1 MQTKIPQISFPILND
16 KMEDMENKEKNA
28 PQTKS
33 DKKVARAELMQSCK
47 ALYIPLALFLSC
59 VSFAAGA
66 FLINEGEAYGWLFIS
81 IFGFLSITAFIAL
94 FSFQNPFRAKGII
107 TPSKPDEK

>member
-1 MQTKIPQISFPILND
+1 MG
-16 KMEDMENKEKNA
+16 DMENKEKNA

-81 IFGFLSITAFIAL
+81 IFGFLAITAFIAL

-107 TPSKPDEK
+107 TPSKPDDN

>member
-1 MQTKIPQISFPILND
+1 
-16 KMEDMENKEKNA
+16 MENKENNA
-28 PQTKS
+28 SQTQNA
-33 DKKVARAELMQSCK
+33 KKIARAELMQSCK

-66 FLINEGEAYGWLFIS
+66 FLINEGEAFGWLFIS
-81 IFGFLSITAFIAL
+81 ITGFLSITAFIAL

-107 TPSKPDEK
+107 TPSKPDDN

>member
-1 MQTKIPQISFPILND
+1 MGGMKNND
-16 KMEDMENKEKNA
+16 KSAASAEA
-28 PQTKS
+28 
-33 DKKVARAELMQSCK
+33 KKVARAELMQSVK

-66 FLINEGEAYGWLFIS
+66 FLINEGEAFGWVFVGIT
-81 IFGFLSITAFIAL
+81 GFLSITAFIAL

-107 TPSKPDEK
+107 TPSSDQNKE